1 MDKRVIVCL
10 SSGLTP
16 QYRLDILRCLAL
28 PAGMS
33 IQFRYGQS
41 LIAENLREEL
51 AANRLAGSVVLLAY
65 VDYTDAYKKES
76 ATCPVTPCRY
86 ASLTSS
92 SRIGSKFF
100 LAFELGAFAKTLQPP
115 AVDEMLDNNSPKWT
129 SGEKGLEVRGLS
141 CFSTTA
147 KASLPDSSPS
157 VEAWE
162 ALIRQLAT
170 GSDFS
175 EEPLFFVIEGV
186 YERSKNDDKRQ
197 EPIKGEYRFK
207 ADKDYSLRIFHL
219 HPRRDN
225 VAMPKSVGMM
235 KVRFGEPQLSG
246 ITASAIPVDSPY
258 DLKYFRFRS
267 GSVTREEFSSIVI
280 GVEARET
287 GKQIESQPEIYLP
300 VRCVPVMWKS
310 VIKMF
315 VLALLLWAQQFVP
328 LASKGGVTLSTS
340 VVMVVLAVLISG
352 FLVFGLK
359 KPF

>member
-1 MDKRVIVCL
+1 
-10 SSGLTP
+10 
-16 QYRLDILRCLAL
+16 
-28 PAGMS
+28 
-33 IQFRYGQS
+33 
-41 LIAENLREEL
+41 
-51 AANRLAGSVVLLAY
+51 
-65 VDYTDAYKKES
+65 
-76 ATCPVTPCRY
+76 
-86 ASLTSS
+86 
-92 SRIGSKFF
+92 
-100 LAFELGAFAKTLQPP
+100 
-115 AVDEMLDNNSPKWT
+115 
-129 SGEKGLEVRGLS
+129 
-141 CFSTTA
+141 
-147 KASLPDSSPS
+147 
-157 VEAWE
+157 
-162 ALIRQLAT
+162 
-170 GSDFS
+170 
-175 EEPLFFVIEGV
+175 
-186 YERSKNDDKRQ
+186 
-197 EPIKGEYRFK
+197 
-207 ADKDYSLRIFHL
+207 
-219 HPRRDN
+219 
-225 VAMPKSVGMM
+225 MM